1 MGLQGNLTNRHD
13 VINRELHFQSLK
25 EKDSN
30 NSSMHFNL
38 GQSNPQ
44 TSKMTVFNQ
53 LSTDRNPFEV
63 ADFEDELLHQQ
74 RMTVRNNIGQSQN
87 PIFKTQDVYVAQR
100 MGSRG

>member
-1 MGLQGNLTNRHD
+1 MGLQGNLTNRHE

-25 EKDSN
+25 EKDT
-30 NSSMHFNL
+30 SMHYIL

-44 TSKMTVFNQ
+44 TSKMAALNQ

-74 RMTVRNNIGQSQN
+74 RMTVRNNIG
-87 PIFKTQDVYVAQR
+87 
-100 MGSRG
+100 